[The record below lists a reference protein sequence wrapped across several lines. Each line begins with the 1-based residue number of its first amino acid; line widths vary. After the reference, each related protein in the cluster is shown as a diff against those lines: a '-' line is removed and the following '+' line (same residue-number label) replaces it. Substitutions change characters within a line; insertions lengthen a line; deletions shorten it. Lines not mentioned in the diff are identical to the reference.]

1 MGSGKAQNQ
10 YDGTEAGYDH
20 KDMQDMWQDVF
31 PPGGGAALAGLLP
44 GMPGEAPAGGDD
56 HQNVPQMWTQLHV
69 LHLLHIPRSPLCEWL
84 CSVVWRRFTSF
95 LNIFLT
101 IGQLFP
107 VFFFL
112 ESNAI

>member
-56 HQNVPQMWTQLHV
+56 HQDVPQMWAQLHIRILRPAMAQILPGLPGEAKPV
-69 LHLLHIPRSPLCEWL
+69 TAVESANRFPLY
-84 CSVVWRRFTSF
+84 S
-95 LNIFLT
+95 
-101 IGQLFP
+101 
-107 VFFFL
+107 
-112 ESNAI
+112 AIQAGHFGTG